1 MSATE
6 AEREAA
12 YLEHLQG
19 AKALMISLSEYC
31 RRNNLQ
37 VKEWY
42 QVRRHMVQKGLM
54 TRTQGCG
61 RRTECIADASARRV
75 DGGISVPTAR

>member
-1 MSATE
+1 MSATV

-19 AKALMISLSEYC
+19 AKTLGISLCEYC
-31 RRNNLQ
+31 RRNGLQ

-42 QVRRHMVQKGLM
+42 
-54 TRTQGCG
+54 
-61 RRTECIADASARRV
+61 
-75 DGGISVPTAR
+75 